1 MKIRKCDSIL
11 PYPYHK
17 EVDSMIYTYHDYISN
32 WLPSSKLINQPLNVI
47 LHHAINNNIHTYFCR
62 FLYQILCE
70 KNHQLMFHL
79 AFILWIIHDAASD
92 RIDDEQQLQSYLFG
106 RFKKDVIPIT
116 KIGMPVY
123 VNFKASL
130 ARIIQVVSIFIPST
144 ALPMFGEPQW
154 TN

>member
-1 MKIRKCDSIL
+1 MKINKCFSIW
-11 PYPYHK
+11 PYRYHK
-17 EVDSMIYTYHDYISN
+17 GVHSIIYIYRDYIN
-32 WLPSSKLINQPLNVI
+32 NGLPSFKLTNQPLNVI

-130 ARIIQVVSIFIPST
+130 ARIIQVVSNLILLLKFCKP
-144 ALPMFGEPQW
+144 
-154 TN
+154 